1 MPGHLPLNAFRV
13 FEAAARHLSFT
24 RAARELNVTQA
35 AVSHQIKA
43 LEAYL
48 KVQLFQRFNRSL
60 GLTEDGRKLVIPVR
74 DSLERLE
81 RAVEHIHSRG
91 TQRLTVSILPSFA
104 TKWLVPRLG
113 RFRQA
118 HPEID
123 ILISPSIHTVDFSRE
138 PVDVALRYGLGRYAG
153 LRTTFLFSEDVFPVC
168 SPKLLDGTPPLRHP
182 DDLRLHTLLH
192 DDGPDEW
199 RMWLKAVKVH
209 GIEPDRGP
217 MFTDSAMLIQAAL
230 DGQGVALG
238 RSVLVAH
245 DLAAGRLVRPFA
257 ISSLSRPFAYYAV
270 APEATADRPKV
281 VAFREWLLSE
291 ARLTPTT
298 TEPPFSSRWPVMAR
312 SGKAIPHLGMPES
325 IREKK
330 RTRTSS

>member
-1 MPGHLPLNAFRV
+1 MPRHLPLNAFRV

-43 LEAYL
+43 LEDYL

-91 TQRLTVSILPSFA
+91 TQRLTVSMLPSFA

-123 ILISPSIHTVDFSRE
+123 ILISPSLHTVDFGRE
-138 PVDVALRYGLGRYAG
+138 NVDVAVRYGLGRYPG

-168 SPKLLDGTPPLRHP
+168 SPRLVEGPPPLRQP
-182 DDLRLHTLLH
+182 DDLRHHTLLH

-199 RMWLKAVKVH
+199 RMWLKAVKV
-209 GIEPDRGP
+209 GGVDADRGP

-245 DLAAGRLVRPFA
+245 DMAAGRLVRPFA
-257 ISSLSRPFAYYAV
+257 VSLSRPFAYYAV

-281 VAFREWLLSE
+281 AAFREWLLAE
-291 ARLTPTT
+291 ASATPTT
-298 TEPPFSSRWPVMAR
+298 APPFTSRWPTMAR
-312 SGKAIPHLGMPES
+312 SGRAIPYLGVPNG
-325 IREKK
+325 K
-330 RTRTSS
+330 RPRTSS